1 MKLSFTTLGC
11 PNWSLREVVE
21 NAARMGYDGVDFRG
35 LLEDID
41 ITGRPE
47 FTTHLADT
55 RRMLASAG
63 IAVSGLAISARF
75 GVVDPEQREDHF
87 DETRRNLELAAKL
100 DTHVLRVYGGPVPE
114 GYTVDTIMPYLVANL
129 RAAAEEAEAYDVTL
143 ALETHDDWT
152 SSANMARVMAEADHP
167 RVRVLWDLHHPYR
180 ANGEPPERTYA
191 NLGPYTVS
199 THLKDS
205 LSVKDGGHVYVAL
218 GDGDVPLREM
228 LDLLTGGGYDGYAV
242 LEWEKRWH
250 PELAEPE
257 VAFPQFVAKMRE
269 WLSHTR

>member
-11 PNWSLREVVE
+11 PDWTLQEIVE
-21 NAARMGYDGVDFRG
+21 NAAQMGYDGIDFRG

-47 FTTHLADT
+47 FTTLLGDT
-55 RRMLASAG
+55 RRLLSDNG

-75 GVVDPEQREDHF
+75 AVANPVEREEQF
-87 DETRRNLELAAKL
+87 DEARRNLELAAKL
-100 DTHVLRVYGGPVPE
+100 DTHVMRIYGGRVPE
-114 GYTVDTIMPYLVANL
+114 GHTVETIMPVFVENL
-129 RAAAEEAEAYDVTL
+129 RAIGDEAEAYDVTL
-143 ALETHDDWT
+143 AVETHDEWT
-152 SSANMARVMAEADHP
+152 DSATVARVMAQTNHP

-180 ANGEPPERTYA
+180 AGGESPETTYA

-205 LSVKDGGHVYVAL
+205 LPLDGGGYAYVAL
-218 GDGDVPLREM
+218 GDGDVPLKAM
-228 LDLLTGGGYDGYAV
+228 LDLLVAGGYDGYAI

-250 PELAEPE
+250 RELAEPE
-257 VAFPQFVAKMRE
+257 VAFPQFVSKMRE
-269 WLSHTR
+269 WL